1 MKKYIILFGIT
12 IVLLF
17 MIPAMT
23 AFGTTASPPTAI
35 NNGNEFT
42 LVSATPEGT
51 IVHSNGIMDATNT
64 CDFTYETVK
73 VDSKTGTDLIK
84 AEIADMTTAQFID
97 IDIASPAQMN
107 TGTIAEGANAITE
120 GNTASLNGTP
130 MTVIANISQADGFTF
145 VWNTADIRSRGAD
158 AHQCNSEVAFVLKIE
173 ISSSAN
179 VNLDHGSAESVR
191 ALSDNV
197 DLYGITVGRL
207 KMPIN
212 IDANNTDTDAV
223 LTPTTISM
231 VNTAI
236 NTSTA
241 FGTTRTIEYSIPQA
255 GQKVRTLVNENQAA
269 TYRMAS
275 AGVDA
280 TTAIDATTATEQI
293 AMPALAM
300 INSAANT
307 YFTDITVT
315 AMVQNQ
321 ETAYANEL
329 AGVVSENTLLTAAW
343 TAGNTGTKTT
353 TTANSPKNTIDT
365 DAMNRPATTLY
376 AEQIATKIAGAGL
389 VAPNFA

>member
-173 ISSSAN
+173 ISSGAN
-179 VNLDHGSAESVR
+179 VESNDSVESAMTNTR
-191 ALSDNV
+191 TDLSGLV
-197 DLYGITVGRL
+197 TTL
-207 KMPIN
+207 KMPIEFVV
-212 IDANNTDTDAV
+212 DNTDA
-223 LTPTTISM
+223 LTPNNVLSTMSS
-231 VNTAI
+231 AI
-236 NTSTA
+236 NTLA
-241 FGTTRTIEYSIPQA
+241 ANTTIDYSIPRA

-269 TYRMAS
+269 TYRMAG
-275 AGVDA
+275 AG
-280 TTAIDATTATEQI
+280 TTTATEQI
-293 AMPALAM
+293 EMANLGMPDLAM
-300 INSAANT
+300 INSAAANT
-307 YFTDITVT
+307 YFTDITNT
-315 AMVQNQ
+315 TMVQNQ
-321 ETAYANEL
+321 ENAAYANDL
-329 AGVVSENTLLTAAW
+329 VADANNTFLISAQA
-343 TAGNTGTKTT
+343 AGNTGTTHVKM
-353 TTANSPKNTIDT
+353 TAAGNTPMNTIDT

-376 AEQIATKIAGAGL
+376 AEMAARGIAGAGL